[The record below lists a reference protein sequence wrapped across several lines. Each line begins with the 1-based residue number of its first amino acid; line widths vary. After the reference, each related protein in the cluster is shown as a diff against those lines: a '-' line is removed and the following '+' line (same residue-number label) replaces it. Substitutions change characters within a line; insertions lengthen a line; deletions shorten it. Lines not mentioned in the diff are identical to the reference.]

1 MDAVVWRVAG
11 AQIDPLAKS
20 LDFEEQHLKGL
31 KQTGEGLG
39 LIKEGNRYVYK
50 LAVEVPRDA
59 VLRKVIEIDEK
70 TYGQMTKMEK
80 RFSKL
85 EKAFAQNGRYS
96 STSRRFIV
104 RVLLEAKAKR
114 KEDPKD
120 VLPRLKREADEQITK
135 QFNDMMWEIAGKTS
149 AQECRDD

>member
-1 MDAVVWRVAG
+1 M
-11 AQIDPLAKS
+11 
-20 LDFEEQHLKGL
+20 F
-31 KQTGEGLG
+31 
-39 LIKEGNRYVYK
+39 
-50 LAVEVPRDA
+50 
-59 VLRKVIEIDEK
+59 KVIEIDDK
-70 TYGQMTKMEK
+70 TYGQMTEMEK

-135 QFNDMMWEIAGKTS
+135 QFNDMMWEIAGKTQPKGAEMITFTPDEIVMTKDS
-149 AQECRDD
+149 DENWGIIEIPTKRKGKTRTFYRKAAMVKQSVLLEYAAEKSEKEKK